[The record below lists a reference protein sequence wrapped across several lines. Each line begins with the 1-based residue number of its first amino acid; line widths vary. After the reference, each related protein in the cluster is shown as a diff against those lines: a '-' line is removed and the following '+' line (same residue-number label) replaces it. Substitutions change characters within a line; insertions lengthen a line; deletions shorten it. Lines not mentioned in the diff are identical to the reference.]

1 MMKSKISNNTLFPNN
16 DEKNRILKNLYQ
28 SLDKIQIE
36 NKKVTPMHDL
46 AGFRKQLKAMDFN
59 QSNQLSDMVDWTIN
73 HLQNGLVQMTHPG
86 YMGLFNP
93 APTFPA
99 EIANVISTA
108 FNPQNCVWS
117 HAPVA
122 VEIESHVIKQITERL
137 ALPESATGHFTSG
150 GSEANATAFVCALH
164 HKNSNFAE
172 EGVISFTGQPCIYV
186 SKESHLAWL
195 KIAATTGVGRK
206 SIRLIATDGHGQMDT
221 KALQKT
227 IDEDIKASKVPVMIV
242 ATAGTTNAGKIDP
255 IKPCR
260 KICDEYK
267 LWLHVDAAWGGA
279 LLVSDT
285 YKNRLDGIESA
296 DSITIDAH
304 KWFATTMGAG
314 MFFTRH
320 KRILSSLFS
329 VSTDYMP
336 SNDIEQDLYVNSML
350 WSRRFIGL
358 PLFMS
363 LATVGWQGYAQHI
376 EHGIDLI
383 NYLSKRLSD
392 KGWRLANHSDMA
404 IACLLPPKDSPLSPS
419 QIVDKI
425 IDRGEQ
431 WISVTKFEGHSVIRV
446 CITNGM
452 TTQSHIDALIGNL
465 LEITSHD

>member
-1 MMKSKISNNTLFPNN
+1 MKSKVSNNALFPDK
-16 DEKNRILKNLYQ
+16 DEKNQVLKKLWQ
-28 SLDKIQIE
+28 SLDEIQIE
-36 NKKVTPMHDL
+36 NSTVTTMLDL
-46 AGFRKQLKAMDFN
+46 TNFRKQLTAIDFN
-59 QSNQLSDMVDWTIN
+59 QSNQLSDMVDWTIQ
-73 HLQNGLVQMTHPG
+73 HLQKGLVQMTHPG

-99 EIANVISTA
+99 EVANIISTA

-122 VEIESHVIKQITERL
+122 VEIESHVIKQITTRL
-137 ALPESATGHFTSG
+137 GLTKSATGHFTSG

-164 HKNSNFAE
+164 HKNSDFAE
-172 EGVISFTGQPCIYV
+172 EGVTSFRGQPCIYV

-195 KIAATTGVGRK
+195 KIAVTTGVGRK
-206 SIRLIATDGHGQMDT
+206 SIRLIATDGQGRMDT
-221 KALQKT
+221 VALRKAIKQ
-227 IDEDIKASKVPVMIV
+227 DIKARKLPVMVV

-255 IKPCR
+255 IISCR
-260 KICDEYK
+260 KICNEYK

-279 LLVSDT
+279 LLVSDI

-320 KRILSSLFS
+320 KSVLSSLFS

-383 NYLSKRLSD
+383 AYLSEELTT
-392 KGWRLANHSDMA
+392 KGWQLVNHSDMA
-404 IACLLPPKDSPLSPS
+404 IACLLPPDNSSLSPS
-419 QIVDKI
+419 QIVAKIVDK
-425 IDRGEQ
+425 GEQ
-431 WISVTKFEGHSVIRV
+431 WISVTKFEEQSVIRI

-452 TTQSHIDALIGNL
+452 TTQNHIDALIKNL
-465 LEITSHD
+465 LETIK